1 MLTLWIAALI
11 ACQPGPADDTPP
23 PAVGA
28 NVYLESMWSERALTV
43 RAGLEEAE
51 GLYNQG
57 DPEGAAELVL
67 AVYHGSFEPELE
79 PLIREV
85 VDPRKAAELEYRF
98 GLVRDAVERRRNKEG
113 VHKAIATLVEQ
124 LDRAAAEL
132 DGARA
137 VIEG

>member
-28 NVYLESMWSERALTV
+28 NVYL
-43 RAGLEEAE
+43 EAE